1 MLRTLA
7 KTLVVLVL
15 TLGGGV
21 GLYLYLQH
29 NSAARQI
36 ARLEEQKQEL
46 TQFVQRLS
54 TEKRVA
60 DVIVSRTET
69 IDHVLHT
76 TLLFVEYDK
85 KGQPLP
91 AKTLVVQGA
100 MIHFD
105 ALVIKFD
112 RDFVQRNDP
121 LRGHSIAL
129 FTKVYGDHQAPE
141 AATPIDDPN
150 SAPEVYRGAA
160 AQVTQFETALWKD
173 FWRLASDESFRAG
186 FGVRI
191 ANGQGVWGPLEP
203 NKLYTLTLESSGG
216 LNLNSEPMRGIYREA
231 LKQSPPA
238 PPAATPASARI
249 E

>member
-1 MLRTLA
+1 MLRTLV
-7 KTLVVLVL
+7 KTLVVLAL
-15 TLGGGV
+15 TIGGAV
-21 GLYLYLQH
+21 GLYLYQQH
-29 NSAARQI
+29 NSAAHQI

-60 DVIVSRTET
+60 DVIVSKTET
-69 IDHVLHT
+69 INGVLNT
-76 TLLFVEYDK
+76 TILFVEYDK
-85 KGQPLP
+85 QGQPLP
-91 AKTLVVQGA
+91 AKTLVVQGS

-105 ALVIKFD
+105 AMVIKFD

-129 FTKVYGDHQAPE
+129 FTKVYGDHQTPE
-141 AATPIDDPN
+141 SATPIDEPN
-150 SAPEVYRGAA
+150 AMPTIYRGASK
-160 AQVTQFETALWKD
+160 QVTQFETSLWKD
-173 FWRLASDESFRAG
+173 FWRLASDEAFRAG

-231 LKQSPPA
+231 LRQHESLNA
-238 PPAATPASARI
+238 PTPAAARI